1 MLLKN
6 RMAPLSQP
14 AQPAEAVSQ
23 EDAWLNDVRPLP
35 QSESATEREPEVTL
49 AEQAQPEEHPLTE
62 NFLAAQM
69 PVSIG
74 PDHRLWPLVLAL
86 SERIWHELHQKPD
99 LSSVPETLL
108 VKFVRKRTIDI
119 LRTESALV
127 QQVGD
132 AAQAEL
138 LLQGITTEVLGY
150 GPLEA
155 LLKDESISKILVLGP
170 HLTSIERDKKVEDVA
185 CSFADD
191 RHILRII
198 ENMLRRA
205 GRRLVPGWPIVDVRL
220 PDGSL
225 VNVVLPPSAVNGPA
239 ITIRKG
245 PKKPLT
251 MSDLL
256 ASGTLTEEMA
266 DFLNACIHAR
276 LNIIIC
282 GEVDS
287 GRTTLLNAL
296 STYIPPDERVA
307 TIEEVAELKLSQKH
321 VIALVSQ
328 LASPGS
334 VSNVTLRDLV
344 INALRTGSE
353 RILLGECRG
362 DEVVELIQAMNNGYS
377 GALMT
382 IYARDVRNC
391 LTRLEMLYQAV
402 NTALPLTLLRAQ
414 LASALDVIV
423 HIARLRNGSHRI
435 LNIAEVQSVEN
446 NIIKLQS
453 IFHFQN
459 AGFDKESGQL
469 KSSFE
474 PSGFAPS
481 FLSKFEAMDLHFS
494 PEMFQPKN
502 A

>member
-6 RMAPLSQP
+6 RMAPLSRP

-23 EDAWLNDVRPLP
+23 EDAWLNDVGPLP
-35 QSESATEREPEVTL
+35 QPESATEREPEVTL
-49 AEQAQPEEHPLTE
+49 ANQAQPEEHPLTE
-62 NFLAAQM
+62 DFSAAQM
-69 PVSIG
+69 PVSTSQ
-74 PDHRLWPLVLAL
+74 DHRLWPLVLAL

-108 VKFVRKRTIDI
+108 VKFVRKRAIDI

-170 HLTSIERDKKVEDVA
+170 HLISIERDKNVEDVA

-191 RHILRII
+191 RPILRII

-282 GEVDS
+282 GE
-287 GRTTLLNAL
+287 
-296 STYIPPDERVA
+296 
-307 TIEEVAELKLSQKH
+307 
-321 VIALVSQ
+321 
-328 LASPGS
+328 
-334 VSNVTLRDLV
+334 
-344 INALRTGSE
+344 
-353 RILLGECRG
+353 
-362 DEVVELIQAMNNGYS
+362 
-377 GALMT
+377 
-382 IYARDVRNC
+382 
-391 LTRLEMLYQAV
+391 
-402 NTALPLTLLRAQ
+402 
-414 LASALDVIV
+414 
-423 HIARLRNGSHRI
+423 
-435 LNIAEVQSVEN
+435 
-446 NIIKLQS
+446 
-453 IFHFQN
+453 
-459 AGFDKESGQL
+459 
-469 KSSFE
+469 
-474 PSGFAPS
+474 
-481 FLSKFEAMDLHFS
+481 
-494 PEMFQPKN
+494 
-502 A
+502 